1 MTLDLEKNDLSLTPF
16 RPSRWTL
23 LIGPHAMAPLILN
36 SLIRLISSN
45 PAGDGSL
52 TVLDCGRQFNA
63 TIIARAAH
71 GRAELA
77 DRIRIQRAFM
87 CDEVANLIRRTPL
100 GRAPVLVLDLLNTFC
115 DENVQIGRRRFLLE
129 GCLRNLERLSA
140 GPGLAVSVHPPRE
153 GSDAI
158 PLFERLR
165 SAAPEVLTYETPAA
179 SAQQLRLF

>member
-1 MTLDLEKNDLSLTPF
+1 MTLDLVKNDLSLTPF

-36 SLIRLISSN
+36 SLIQLISSN

-52 TVLDCGRQFNA
+52 SVLDCGRQFNA

-87 CDEVANLIRRTPL
+87 CDEVANLIRAPL
-100 GRAPVLVLDLLNTFC
+100 GRAPSCSTCSTLC
-115 DENVQIGRRRFLLE
+115 DENVQIGRRFCWRR
-129 GCLRNLERLSA
+129 LRNLERLSA
-140 GPGLAVSVHPPRE
+140 GPDWPSACTARE
-153 GSDAI
+153 A
-158 PLFERLR
+158 RMR
-165 SAAPEVLTYETPAA
+165 SRCSTPAFGCA
-179 SAQQLRLF
+179 GAQL